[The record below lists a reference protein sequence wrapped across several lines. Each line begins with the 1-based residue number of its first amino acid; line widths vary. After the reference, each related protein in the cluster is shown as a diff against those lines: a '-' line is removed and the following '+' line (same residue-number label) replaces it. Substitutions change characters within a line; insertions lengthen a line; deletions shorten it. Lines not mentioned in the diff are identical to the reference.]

1 MYGVCT
7 YVYFSLDLLAL
18 GALTPALI
26 LTLQVVWSITRDY
39 TRSNPAHAQQIFFF
53 SFFLSLL
60 SCCPNNN
67 MAVLAQSTLWWRT
80 DRTRRDCLPGWH
92 FVLRA
97 SEMLIS
103 TFYYTIN
110 RLSTG
115 RDPIQRRKSKHYA
128 SRTET
133 SNPPKSPTVDDRP
146 QSRIWALSP

>member
-1 MYGVCT
+1 MLTGWLHARGGGANKIKIKNNIQYVYVCT
-7 YVYFSLDLLAL
+7 PYVCILFSLDLLAL

-39 TRSNPAHAQQIFFF
+39 TRSNLAHAQQIF
-53 SFFLSLL
+53 SLL

-92 FVLRA
+92 FFVLRA

-103 TFYYTIN
+103 TFYYTII

-115 RDPIQRRKSKHYA
+115 KDPTQKKIKTLRVQ
-128 SRTET
+128 
-133 SNPPKSPTVDDRP
+133 DRN
-146 QSRIWALSP
+146 